1 MRHCCASLHH
11 ENSLK
16 DLRHIFKW
24 CLLYSGSCFLNAE
37 GLDFGAGCLNDE
49 SAVQSCMGN
58 GKLLAISTFPKSSV
72 GNGREQNVCHSN

>member
-1 MRHCCASLHH
+1 MQKVCIL
-11 ENSLK
+11 
-16 DLRHIFKW
+16 
-24 CLLYSGSCFLNAE
+24 
-37 GLDFGAGCLNDE
+37 GLAALNDE